1 MGSVGALS
9 SVNTI
14 VAALLGHFVLGE
26 DFSRLHLLA
35 LLLAMGGVVLI
46 WDPDT
51 MGTSDPKVLG
61 NALALLGGFS
71 SGCTTIV
78 TRKAGKASSLM
89 LGWPRFALLRLQA
102 FGRFWIECLDT
113 KVFAT

>member
-1 MGSVGALS
+1 MGAAGALS
-9 SVNTI
+9 SVNTV

-35 LLLAMGGVVLI
+35 LLLAVGGAVLI

-61 NALALLGGFS
+61 NALALL
-71 SGCTTIV
+71 SGCCAGCVAIAS
-78 TRKAGKASSLM
+78 RKAGKASSLM
-89 LGWPRFALLRLQA
+89 LGSPSFAPFCLSVRMLQVA
-102 FGRFWIECLDT
+102 
-113 KVFAT
+113 

>member
-26 DFSRLHLLA
+26 GFSRLHLVA
-35 LLLAMGGVVLI
+35 LLLALGGAVLI

-61 NALALLGGFS
+61 NALALL
-71 SGCTTIV
+71 SGCCAGCVVIAS
-78 TRKAGKASSLM
+78 RKAGKASSLM
-89 LGWPRFALLRLQA
+89 LGSPSFAPFFLSVSSVNVKDMLIQ
-102 FGRFWIECLDT
+102 
-113 KVFAT
+113 

>member
-1 MGSVGALS
+1 MGAAGALS

-35 LLLAMGGVVLI
+35 LLLAMGGAILI
-46 WDPDT
+46 WDPESI
-51 MGTSDPKVLG
+51 GTSDPKVLG
-61 NALALLGGFS
+61 NTLALLGGFS
-71 SGCTTIV
+71 SGCATIV

-89 LGWPRFALLRLQA
+89 LGWPRFTA
-102 FGRFWIECLDT
+102 FGLGVGQSTRNMNIFH
-113 KVFAT
+113 